1 MKTLNTLFTDYP
13 IAVKQRY
20 FQRAISIQKKL
31 NNGEDYHRIGGQ
43 RLVCAKGMIR
53 FKLGAYRLIFKRV
66 QLGYIPELL
75 LQRKNLE
82 RFLKRR

>member
-1 MKTLNTLFTDYP
+1 MKTLNKLFKPYP
-13 IAVKQRY
+13 IIVKSRY
-20 FQRAISIQKKL
+20 FQRALSIQNKL
-31 NNGEDYHRIGGQ
+31 NHGEDYHRIGGK

-66 QLGYIPELL
+66 PLGYIPELL
-75 LQRKNLE
+75 LQRKNLD